1 MNIFSILRLL
11 QSAGRIFIL
20 DMFWKVSCRS
30 ISSVVLDGVQPGLLH
45 TEGHD

>member
-20 DMFWKVSCRS
+20 DMFRKVSCRS
-30 ISSVVLDGVQPGLLH
+30 ISSVVSDGVQPGLLH